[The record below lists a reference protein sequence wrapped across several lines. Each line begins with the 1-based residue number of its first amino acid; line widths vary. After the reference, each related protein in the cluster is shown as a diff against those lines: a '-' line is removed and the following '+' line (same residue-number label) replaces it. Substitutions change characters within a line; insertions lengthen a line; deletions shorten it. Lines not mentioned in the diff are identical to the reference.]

1 MFKVTHYSIKIKQVY
16 KTNTGKKQ
24 NLIRFA
30 YLYWGVGRSSE
41 FIFIKGILIFSL
53 QDCHIGFLSNSL
65 ALNTGMG
72 LFNEADTK
80 FKFCP
85 PGGFIPSLCQPLAF
99 SKHKVDF
106 KSSFDEVFWRR
117 FFLCLLLLFF
127 IVIDFFFLFVIVFL
141 TFLRFSVVADSDDFI
156 VFLGILFTGTL
167 GLLWLRG
174 IGMGTLDWSERRRK
188 IDYYKVEKNAEKW
201 VNNVCENQIKVNSF
215 SNNK

>member
-1 MFKVTHYSIKIKQVY
+1 M
-16 KTNTGKKQ
+16 TNTGKKQ

-72 LFNEADTK
+72 LFNEADK

-106 KSSFDEVFWRR
+106 KSSFDEVWRR

-127 IVIDFFFLFVIVFL
+127 IVMDFFFLFVIVFL
-141 TFLRFSVVADSDDFI
+141 TFLRFSAAADSDDFI
-156 VFLGILFTGTL
+156 VFLGILFIFTGTV
-167 GLLWLRG
+167 GLLWLSG
-174 IGMGTLDWSERRRK
+174 IGMGTVDWSEK
-188 IDYYKVEKNAEKW
+188 KCYKVEKNC
-201 VNNVCENQIKVNSF
+201 VNNVRENPQVMATWLAIDGLIRC
-215 SNNK
+215 